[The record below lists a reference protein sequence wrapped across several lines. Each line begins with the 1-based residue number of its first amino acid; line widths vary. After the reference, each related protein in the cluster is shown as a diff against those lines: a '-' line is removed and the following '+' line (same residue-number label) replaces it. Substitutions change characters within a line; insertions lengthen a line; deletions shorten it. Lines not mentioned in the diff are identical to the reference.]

1 MTVEKSSMMA
11 QMGPAETGD
20 FLLVYWLNGGMERP
34 NAIFA
39 LKDKRGEI
47 AGRVDALQDQLR
59 QALIDLDHVDCTIL
73 LFDPDAEL
81 DEIKTKPMPPRH
93 HAFKGQVTRAILD
106 MLRNAPE
113 PMDGK
118 AITIRLMAEREL
130 NSADKRLTNTIQ
142 KRVGAALR
150 NMRDRDLV
158 ASISGK
164 AEMLLWSIHSR

>member
-1 MTVEKSSMMA
+1 MHV
-11 QMGPAETGD
+11 
-20 FLLVYWLNGGMERP
+20 LGMEHP
-34 NAIFA
+34 NAISA

-106 MLRNAPE
+106 MLRRSPT
-113 PMDGK
+113 PLDGATITK
-118 AITIRLMAEREL
+118 ALMEEREL
-130 NSADKRLTNTIQ
+130 NLADKRLVKTIQ

-150 NMRDRDLV
+150 NMRERGLAV
-158 ASISGK
+158 SLEPVKGG
-164 AEMLLWSIHSR
+164 LLAWTIAKL

>member
-1 MTVEKSSMMA
+1 MVK
-11 QMGPAETGD
+11 
-20 FLLVYWLNGGMERP
+20 WGMERP
-34 NAIFA
+34 NVISA
-39 LKDKRGEI
+39 LKEKRGQI

-106 MLRNAPE
+106 MLRSSSSPL
-113 PMDGK
+113 DGLS
-118 AITIRLMAEREL
+118 ITKRLMEEREL
-130 NSADKRLTNTIQ
+130 NLADKRLVKTIQ

-150 NMRDRDLV
+150 NMRDRGLV
-158 ASISGK
+158 TSDEPRKGGL
-164 AEMLLWSIHSR
+164 LLWAINRPS